1 MMMMKIN
8 RCNPLCELQRKIRR
22 YIYPHSDS
30 EIGEDDNIDQR
41 KSHHHHDHGAAGW
54 PSLASHIGS
63 GYLAER
69 VYSGNLPL
77 TTIMMSTMG
86 LKKVKVAMTMAM
98 TITMAMAMAKYRWL
112 PWSVIRLSHEN
123 TDHCQQRELM
133 LWCEDCTPQYY
144 VEDGGDGIDDLMCI
158 WQPWGQD
165 KALLSL
171 KPSVSDHSW
180 PQHALRWQPPH
191 PPDMRPPQLE
201 ILLEPSVFVS
211 LAALSWTFMALR
223 YSQVFSKIF
232 VCK

>member
-1 MMMMKIN
+1 MTKEEAILAI
-8 RCNPLCELQRKIRR
+8 PGVTYRKWIFGRE
-22 YIYPHSDS
+22 SLLGQS
-30 EIGEDDNIDQR
+30 STDNDNDE
-41 KSHHHHDHGAAGW
+41 HDGFEKGKGGHDNGNDNNNGNGNGNGW
-54 PSLASHIGS
+54 I
-63 GYLAER
+63 
-69 VYSGNLPL
+69 
-77 TTIMMSTMG
+77 
-86 LKKVKVAMTMAM
+86 
-98 TITMAMAMAKYRWL
+98 RWL

-144 VEDGGDGIDDLMCI
+144 DEDGGDGIDDLMCI

-211 LAALSWTFMALR
+211 LAALSWTSTLLR
-223 YSQVFSKIF
+223 CLSHFWLSVIARCFQK
-232 VCK
+232 

>member
-1 MMMMKIN
+1 MMIMIMKIN

-30 EIGEDDNIDQR
+30 EIGKDDNIDQR
-41 KSHHHHDHGAAGW
+41 KSHHHHHHGAAGW

-123 TDHCQQRELM
+123 TDHCQQSELM
-133 LWCEDCTPQYY
+133 LWLHTPILWWRWWWWHWWSD
-144 VEDGGDGIDDLMCI
+144 VFDSLGDKTRHYC
-158 WQPWGQD
+158 P
-165 KALLSL
+165 
-171 KPSVSDHSW
+171 
-180 PQHALRWQPPH
+180 
-191 PPDMRPPQLE
+191 
-201 ILLEPSVFVS
+201 
-211 LAALSWTFMALR
+211 
-223 YSQVFSKIF
+223 
-232 VCK
+232 